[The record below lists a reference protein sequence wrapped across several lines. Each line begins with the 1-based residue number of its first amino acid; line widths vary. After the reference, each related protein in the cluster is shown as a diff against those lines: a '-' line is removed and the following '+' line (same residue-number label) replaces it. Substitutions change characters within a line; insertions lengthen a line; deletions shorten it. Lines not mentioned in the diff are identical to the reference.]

1 MAFSPR
7 VVLVPLASSGS
18 AGGRIARIQADAS
31 APGRNEAGLNP
42 KIAELADWHLY
53 EAGAIALGAVRRL
66 HLPHRRLALLQR
78 LWPAAI
84 HPYLSVTN
92 GPDIIGLQAENTE
105 SAELGLA
112 LAVLMYA
119 GQSSARQVIAT
130 GRLDRQAWSEAG
142 RHDDVR
148 VLPVGGIDKK
158 IEALRN
164 SLASQKGAA
173 LASQIHFLLP
183 ETTLD
188 GADILAQHRREL
200 DGLIVAFKEAGI
212 SLEICPVASLRDATS
227 KLGIRFFEV
236 TAADRVATAG
246 LAGAACLV
254 VATAAGMVWLETPI
268 ELAYGAAMTDG
279 GERIA
284 TPLRAVFDRKEGKY
298 MLADV
303 CIGAQG
309 MPTFLVGD
317 SLMLEVKAA
326 DQYGAF
332 GSLSGYQFAV
342 VAVSEQSG
350 VKVLP
355 RETFG
360 PASGARHADVGSAPR
375 DAESADKLLSIVLPI
390 EGPTEENKVIVL
402 ARRLFPFDTADL
414 RQELEMVI
422 ADEPPAA
429 RINAVV
435 SYLAGRAPGYLDYSF
450 ISADA
455 DVECAGTP

>member
-1 MAFSPR
+1 MAFSQR
-7 VVLVPLASSGS
+7 VVLIPLASSGS
-18 AGGRIARIQADAS
+18 AGGRIARIQADAT
-31 APGRNEAGLNP
+31 APSRNEAGLNP

-53 EAGAIALGAVRRL
+53 EAGAIALGAVGRL

-84 HPYLSVTN
+84 QPYLSVTN
-92 GPDIIGLQAENTE
+92 GPDIVGLRAENTE

-130 GRLDRQAWSEAG
+130 GRLDRQAWGEVG

-148 VLPVGGIDKK
+148 VLPVGGIDQK
-158 IEALRN
+158 IGALRS

-173 LASQIHFLLP
+173 LASQMHFLLP

-188 GADILAQHRREL
+188 GTDILAQHRREL
-200 DGLIVAFKEAGI
+200 DDLIAAFKEAGI
-212 SLEICPVASLRDATS
+212 SLEICAVASLRDAAS
-227 KLGIRFFEV
+227 SLGIRFFEV
-236 TAADRVATAG
+236 TTADRVATAG

-254 VATAAGMVWLETPI
+254 VAAAAGIVWLEAPI
-268 ELAYGAAMTDG
+268 ELAYGAALTDG

-284 TPLRAVFDRKEGKY
+284 TPLRAVFDRKERKY
-298 MLADV
+298 VLADV

-317 SLMLEVKAA
+317 SLVLDVKAA
-326 DQYGAF
+326 DKYGAL
-332 GSLSGYQFAV
+332 GSLSGYRFTV

-355 RETFG
+355 PETFG
-360 PASGARHADVGSAPR
+360 STNEASHADGGAASHGG
-375 DAESADKLLSIVLPI
+375 ESADKLLSIVLPI
-390 EGPTEENKVIVL
+390 EGPTEENKIIVL
-402 ARRLFPFDTADL
+402 ARRVFPFDTADL

-422 ADEPPAA
+422 AGEPPAA

-435 SYLAGRAPGYLDYSF
+435 SHLAGWAPGYLDYSF
-450 ISADA
+450 MSADA
-455 DVECAGTP
+455 DVECAP